1 MAKMVNE
8 TFADQK
14 TGGENNQANLA
25 FIFTMFAIYL
35 LRTIYIVATYFK
47 EQICEIIFF
56 VPCFSYLMNFEVVI

>member
-14 TGGENNQANLA
+14 TGGEHNYGNLA

-35 LRTIYIVATYFK
+35 PRTIYIVVTYFN
-47 EQICEIIFF
+47 EQICANNFF
-56 VPCFSYLMNFEVVI
+56 LPVFLVSYEF

>member
-14 TGGENNQANLA
+14 TGGENNQANLP

-47 EQICEIIFF
+47 EQICANNFF
-56 VPCFSYLMNFEVVI
+56 RPVFLVSYEF

>member
-14 TGGENNQANLA
+14 TGGENNWANLA

-47 EQICEIIFF
+47 EQICANNFF
-56 VPCFSYLMNFEVVI
+56 LPVFLVSYEF

>member
-35 LRTIYIVATYFK
+35 LRTSYIVATYFK
-47 EQICEIIFF
+47 EQICANNFF
-56 VPCFSYLMNFEVVI
+56 RFVFLVSYEF

>member
-47 EQICEIIFF
+47 EQICANNFF
-56 VPCFSYLMNFEVVI
+56 APCFSYLMNFEVVI